1 MTSLITAEIKSVKPI
16 FILQV
21 QRKWILDGTDEL
33 SRGNVHEGGCLV
45 EEGSD
50 EGKSVKVLCSRLKS
64 IM

>member
-1 MTSLITAEIKSVKPI
+1 MTLLITAEIKSVKPI

-33 SRGNVHEGGCLV
+33 SRGNVPEGGYLV
-45 EEGSD
+45 EEGS
-50 EGKSVKVLCSRLKS
+50 EGKSVKVLSSRLKS